1 MAVVAQ
7 LVAFF
12 LSLFPR
18 RWLWAWGVFM
28 GWLWWDVFRF
38 RRFTLYRNI
47 TIVFPD
53 LPKAERVRLIKRSLS
68 WLGYNFFET
77 LLIPGMDEEWVRKWV
92 VFEGLENLDRAHA
105 QKKGALLL
113 SLHLGN
119 GDIAAVALPVLGRKL
134 NLISKRFK
142 VKWAND
148 FWFGMRERKGTKLI
162 EPHSKNNAFEILKAL
177 KANEAV
183 TFVIDQFMGRPYGI
197 PTTFFGRP
205 TATAYGLALFAM
217 KTGAPVIP
225 VWTYHDEDLR
235 IHVAFGPPVEIEH
248 FSDDKDLQMKGMTQ
262 KYNSVLEKLIL
273 AHPEQWMW
281 VHRRWKHW
289 E

>member
-1 MAVVAQ
+1 MAVVRFLAW
-7 LVAFF
+7 L
-12 LSLFPR
+12 LSLLPR
-18 RWLWAWGVFM
+18 RVLWWWGVFL

-47 TIVFPD
+47 TIVFPN
-53 LPKAERVRLIKRSLS
+53 LPKEERIRLIRQSLS
-68 WLGYNFFET
+68 WLGFVFFET
-77 LLIPGMDEEWVRKWV
+77 LLIPAIDEKWLKKWV
-92 VFEGLENLDRAHA
+92 VVEGDHHLRQALD
-105 QKKGALLL
+105 QGKGAFLL

-119 GDIAAVALPVLGRKL
+119 GDMAATALPMLGWPL
-134 NLISKRFK
+134 HLITKRFK

-148 FWFGMRERKGTKLI
+148 FWFGMREAKGTKLI
-162 EPHSKNNAFEILKAL
+162 EPHGSNNAFQILKAI
-177 KANEAV
+177 KANEV
-183 TFVIDQFMGRPYGI
+183 VVFVIDQFMGRPYGI

-205 TATAYGLALFAM
+205 TATAYGLSLFAM
-217 KTGAPVIP
+217 KTGAPVVP
-225 VWTYHDEDLR
+225 VWNYHDDDLR
-235 IHVAFGPPVEIEH
+235 IHIAFGEPVEFEH

-273 AHPEQWMW
+273 AHPDQWMW